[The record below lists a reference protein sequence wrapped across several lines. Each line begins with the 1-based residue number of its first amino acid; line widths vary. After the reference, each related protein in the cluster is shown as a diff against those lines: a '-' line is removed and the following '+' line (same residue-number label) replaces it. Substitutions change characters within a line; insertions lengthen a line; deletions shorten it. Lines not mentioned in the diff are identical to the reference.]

1 VTTIVGIQGKDFIV
15 MAADSQI
22 TEDNQRIIS
31 PKTPK
36 IIRIGKYIL
45 GISGDARPGDI
56 LTYNWNPPVYKQGD
70 EIQFMG
76 KSIIPSML
84 EAFKINGFDLEGE
97 DKKEISFQYLLGFNG
112 KLFSIGDDM
121 SFLCTESGYYAA
133 GSGGS
138 FALGYLHSV
147 DTKKIKSVQAATLIV
162 KKALAISCRLDINT
176 CPPIQIVTQSK

>member
-1 VTTIVGIQGKDFIV
+1 MTTIVGIQGKDFIV

-22 TEDNQRIIS
+22 TEENQRIIS

-36 IIRIGKYIL
+36 IIRLNKYIL
-45 GISGDARPGDI
+45 GITGDARPGDI
-56 LTYNWNPPVYKQGD
+56 LSYNWNPPAYKQGD

-76 KSIIPSML
+76 KQIIPSML
-84 EAFKINGFDLEGE
+84 ESFKTNGFDLETE
-97 DKKEISFQYLLGFNG
+97 DKKDFSFQYLFGFNG

-147 DTKKIKSVQAATLIV
+147 DTKKIKSVQAATLIA
-162 KKALAISCRLDINT
+162 KKAMAISCKLDINT
-176 CPPIQIVTQSK
+176 YPPIQIVSQSK

>member
-1 VTTIVGIQGKDFIV
+1 MTTIVGIQGKDFIV

-22 TEDNQRIIS
+22 TEENQRIIS

-36 IIRIGKYIL
+36 IIRLGKYIL

-56 LTYNWNPPVYKQGD
+56 LTYNWNPPAYKQGD

-76 KSIIPSML
+76 KVIIPSML
-84 EAFKINGFDLEGE
+84 EAFKTNGFDLEAE

-147 DTKKIKSVQAATLIV
+147 DTKKIKSVQAATLIA
-162 KKALAISCRLDINT
+162 KKALVISCKLDINT
-176 CPPIQIVTQSK
+176 CPPVQIVTQTK